1 MKVRD
6 KIVGRI
12 EQKDIDACMIPL
24 IALYNHPADYPGY
37 IVARLWNESTPTNL
51 VMVRRTEEEMHSA
64 ISKLED
70 AVYMKRQ
77 RNDDPV
83 IIGVYFC

>member
-1 MKVRD
+1 MKVKD

-24 IALYNHPADYPGY
+24 IALYDHPNDYPGY
-37 IVARLWNESTPTNL
+37 IVARLWDVSTPTNL